1 MVAVGP
7 NEFSF
12 SEDPL
17 TRISFKVGG
26 KSVMGVHLARPDG
39 SSADVPRQ

>member
-7 NEFSF
+7 NEFAF

-17 TRISFKVGG
+17 TRISFKVDG
-26 KSVMGVHLARPDG
+26 KSVTGVHLARPDG